1 MSPNLIIGLSD
12 ISLICTKFG
21 PFTIIGTIVPKLC
34 TYPPDYSNNM
44 RLKQP
49 LPSTNIPGNIVK
61 L

>member
-1 MSPNLIIGLSD
+1 MPPNLIIDLYD

-21 PFTIIGTIVPKLC
+21 AFTIIVTIVPKVC
-34 TYPPDYSNNM
+34 TYPPEYSNNM

-49 LPSTNIPGNIVK
+49 LPSINIPGSIVK